1 MTREEAQQK
10 YDYGMGNCPFPVPP
24 TEFKYNTED
33 LASNL
38 SIEFGVGKDA
48 YKDECESFIDVNA
61 DMGGAYG
68 LNIGLKIGGQWYSAE
83 ECQAVRVVI
92 RGQYEKNC
100 LIEALRKTGLMA
112 NLFYGKMELTPEEE
126 QNAIREQTK
135 TV

>member
-1 MTREEAQQK
+1 MNREEAQQK
-10 YDYGMGNCPFPVPP
+10 YDYGMGNCPFPAPP

-38 SIEFGVGKDA
+38 NIEFGVGVDA

-61 DMGGAYG
+61 DMGGAYR

-83 ECQAVRVVI
+83 ECQAVRVII
-92 RGQYEKNC
+92 RGEYEKNC